1 MLEQRIIV
9 GFTSGC
15 GEYSATHH
23 HLPATMFAAIPSGQ
37 ACGLCTG
44 QIHRRTWL
52 SQRQSPPGRR
62 QHAASF
68 GEIADK
74 VNLPLHRP
82 PIGTRADRHWM
93 KRRNGPPH
101 LRQFGREGLIMFHP
115 TGWSKFAA
123 CRKWNLGGE
132 LVRVSP
138 SLTPHAT
145 ERGTR
150 KRNGIT
156 RHTAPACGRG
166 NEACEF
172 IRSPQRGGR

>member
-1 MLEQRIIV
+1 MSTIRVDSRCSANTVTFTLIPRQAGQLANMLEQRIIV

-23 HLPATMFAAIPSGQ
+23 HLPATMFAAVPGRQ
-37 ACGLCTG
+37 TCRRCTG

-115 TGWSKFAA
+115 KGWSRFGG
-123 CRKWNLGGE
+123 CRKLDF
-132 LVRVSP
+132 
-138 SLTPHAT
+138 
-145 ERGTR
+145 
-150 KRNGIT
+150 
-156 RHTAPACGRG
+156 GRG
-166 NEACEF
+166 WTKAQLSRF
-172 IRSPQRGGR
+172 HIRSNENLA